1 MCLSVLG
8 NLTNACLILDACLI
22 IEVATKTGF
31 TVLLSQFV
39 CVCGG
44 GGGGGGG
51 ASGGACKNCR
61 RVVGA
66 QVLLEFMCTNAVVSY
81 ILRGYKTVK

>member
-44 GGGGGGG
+44 GGGGGVAG
-51 ASGGACKNCR
+51 
-61 RVVGA
+61 RVGVRA
-66 QVLLEFMCTNAVVSY
+66 KTAAELLVHKYC
-81 ILRGYKTVK
+81 

>member
-22 IEVATKTGF
+22 IEVATETGF

-39 CVCGG
+39 CVWGG
-44 GGGGGGG
+44 G
-51 ASGGACKNCR
+51 
-61 RVVGA
+61 RVGVRA
-66 QVLLEFMCTNAVVSY
+66 KTAAELLVHKYC
-81 ILRGYKTVK
+81 